1 MAEALISKGYG
12 KALRHRQDDDL
23 RSSCYDELL
32 SAEARA
38 EKNRKGL
45 FNKKEYTPIK
55 VADFS
60 GVSRMGRENIRFE
73 WLSECYSQ
81 CEDSGWLAGWLV
93 VCVSVC
99 LSVYL
104 CEYMDLVLGGDCLQ
118 SADKFVV
125 PAWWLAVCSD
135 PANTPLP
142 HACCS
147 LPPFRIL
154 PKLSTSCPSSRER
167 GRPQLSLRCGG
178 WVGWGGWG
186 T

>member
-1 MAEALISKGYG
+1 MASLSASSALSPERACEWDGTERGHWQETTPCVSTTTHSHPHPHTLTSHPHISHPHTFHHDTTLPRNMAEALISKGYG

-60 GVSRMGRENIRFE
+60 GVSRMGREDIRFE

-81 CEDSGWLAGWLV
+81 CEDSGWLAGWL
-93 VCVSVC
+93 CVC
-99 LSVYL
+99 LSVCL
-104 CEYMDLVLGGDCLQ
+104 CICV
-118 SADKFVV
+118 
-125 PAWWLAVCSD
+125 
-135 PANTPLP
+135 
-142 HACCS
+142 
-147 LPPFRIL
+147 
-154 PKLSTSCPSSRER
+154 STWT
-167 GRPQLSLRCGG
+167 LY
-178 WVGWGGWG
+178 
-186 T
+186 